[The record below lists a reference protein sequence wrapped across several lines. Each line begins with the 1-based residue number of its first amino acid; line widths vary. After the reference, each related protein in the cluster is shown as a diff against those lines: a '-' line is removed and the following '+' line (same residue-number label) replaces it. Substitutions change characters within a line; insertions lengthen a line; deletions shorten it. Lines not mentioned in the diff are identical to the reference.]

1 MNDRERRTPGSEGSI
16 LRTRK
21 PDESQDLHRAL
32 GKLFSEVEEWHRLTA
47 DTLSIHPNSALGIA
61 DALNAPFRASHAVS
75 YLRLTAVDHLH
86 ALRSLMKEAQ
96 AQHIFAP
103 YSLLRASIESAAS
116 ALWILADP
124 SPRSMAVCS
133 LRLEWANL
141 QDRERAYETMDASDK
156 TLALWRAEFEQ
167 VLAKNNMKKEGIK
180 ARQKSILAVIQ
191 EASSSFNLGKN
202 PALMWQM
209 CSGATH
215 GRNWVTGML
224 TMMEATDDGV
234 SQVISGRLTSDE
246 QSIVL
251 AAYAAC
257 DLVRCLFQVQALHS
271 RPAGHSG
278 ESFVRA
284 APGLLVPTRGLLL
297 PKRFG
302 S

>member
-1 MNDRERRTPGSEGSI
+1 M
-16 LRTRK
+16 RTRK
-21 PDESQDLHRAL
+21 PEESQDLHRAL
-32 GKLFSEVEEWHRLTA
+32 RRLFFEVEEWHRLIA
-47 DTLSIHPNSALGIA
+47 DTLPIHPNSALGIA
-61 DALNAPFRASHAVS
+61 DALSAPFRTSHAVS

-116 ALWILADP
+116 ALWIMADP
-124 SPRSMAVCS
+124 SPRSMAIRS
-133 LRLEWANL
+133 LKLEWANL
-141 QDRERAYETMDASDK
+141 QDRERAYETMDASDES
-156 TLALWRAEFEQ
+156 LVLWRADFEQ
-167 VLAKNNMKKEGIK
+167 VLAENGMKKEGIK

-191 EASSSFNLGKN
+191 EASSSYTLGKN

-257 DLVRCLFQVQALHS
+257 DLVRCLFRVQALHS
-271 RPAGHSG
+271 KPDGHFG
-278 ESFVRA
+278 KSFTKVT
-284 APGLLVPTRGLLL
+284 PKILIPSRGLLL
-297 PKRFG
+297 PRRFSG
-302 S
+302 